1 MPSARHAFIARE
13 GWTALTVTV
22 AAAFLLYAVLGVAGA
37 APAVM
42 LFAVLVLFF
51 RDPPRD
57 PPSLPLALVCPLDGR
72 VTAAGADHDPW
83 LGRESV
89 RVGLATGL
97 FDVHSLFSPIE
108 GKLVEQWTHPKY
120 PDENMVR
127 MGNTLA
133 YQIRTDEGDD
143 VVLEIAQGPWR
154 GAVRFPYQPGERV
167 GHGRRV
173 GYAPLGCRIN
183 VYAPVTSQVQVS
195 TGEHTTAACTILAVM
210 VHEHAVS
217 SLELRNPE

>member
-1 MPSARHAFIARE
+1 MPSARHTVIARE

-22 AAAFLLYAVLGVAGA
+22 AVAFLLYAVLGLAGA

-42 LFAVLVLFF
+42 LFTVLIVYF

-57 PPSLPLALVCPLDGR
+57 APSLPLALICPLDGK
-72 VTAAGADHDPW
+72 VTAAGSSHDPW

-97 FDVHSLFSPIE
+97 LDVHSLFSPIE
-108 GKLVEQWTHPKY
+108 GKLIEQWTHPKHE
-120 PDENMVR
+120 DGKETRIANM
-127 MGNTLA
+127 LA

-154 GAVRFPYQPGERV
+154 GPVRFPYQPGERV

-183 VYAPVTSQVQVS
+183 VYAPATSQVQV
-195 TGEHTTAACTILAVM
+195 TAGEHATAASTILAM
-210 VHEHAVS
+210 LVHEHAVS
-217 SLELRNPE
+217 SLEPRIPE

>member
-1 MPSARHAFIARE
+1 MPSARHAVIARE

-22 AAAFLLYAVLGVAGA
+22 AAAFLLYAVLGTAGA

-42 LFAVLVLFF
+42 LFAVLLLFF
-51 RDPPRD
+51 RDPARD
-57 PPSLPLALVCPLDGR
+57 PPSLPLAVVCPLDGK

-97 FDVHSLFSPIE
+97 LNVHSLFSPIE
-108 GKLVEQWTHPKY
+108 GKVVEQWTHPAH
-120 PDENMVR
+120 PGD
-127 MGNTLA
+127 NTASMKNRLA

-154 GAVRFPYQPGERV
+154 GSVRFSYQPGERV
-167 GHGRRV
+167 GRGRRV
-173 GYAPLGCRIN
+173 GYAPLGREIN
-183 VYAPVTSQVQVS
+183 VYAPASSQVQVS
-195 TGEHTTAACTILAVM
+195 AGEHTTAARTILAVM

-217 SLELRNPE
+217 SVEPRTQE